1 MTAFRSPAARRY
13 MRRCLALGLA
23 YVVLMVGAGLLF
35 RHAPPHGVTAWI
47 VATLPALPIIGVVAA
62 VMRLLVEESDEFQRM
77 LHVRQVMIATGFC
90 LAVVTVREFL
100 HNFDVIA
107 PGDGG
112 FGAAFFWFVGLGVG
126 ALWNRLREGAGGG
139 GCCA

>member
-1 MTAFRSPAARRY
+1 MAAHKSTAARRY
-13 MRRCLALGLA
+13 VRRCLVLGLA
-23 YVVLMVGAGLLF
+23 YVVLIVGAGLLF

-47 VATLPALPIIGVVAA
+47 VAILPALPVIGVVAA

-90 LAVVTVREFL
+90 LAVVTVRDFL
-100 HNFDVIA
+100 HNFDVIPA
-107 PGDGG
+107 GDAG
-112 FGAAFFWFVGLGVG
+112 FGAVFFWFMGLGLG
-126 ALWNRLREGAGGG
+126 ALWNRVREGAGGG